1 MEEEE
6 EEEEGAAAAV
16 IVMTLLGGSWVL
28 ISGVVTY
35 DQGSYIY
42 IYIFMTHIGGLRTP
56 CYALAAGAYG
66 NGSAV
71 TSSLPGRLQPGLGF
85 RV

>member
-1 MEEEE
+1 MEEEEEE

-42 IYIFMTHIGGLRTP
+42 IYIYDPYWGT
-56 CYALAAGAYG
+56 
-66 NGSAV
+66 
-71 TSSLPGRLQPGLGF
+71 
-85 RV
+85 